1 MITPEQYINYR
12 CVRDVEKK
20 AKKDPYLGTPFITVR
35 NLSSRS
41 KGAFFEKLTKEWLSA
56 TFDLYSNKPSSSQ
69 HDTII
74 NDVKIEIKGSTLWV
88 DGEGNPTHFRWQ
100 QIRTAQDYQIMIFMA
115 MYPDKVKF
123 YYATKQDLLDNLD
136 PLIYNQ
142 HGGKGIDSGTMS
154 IDGYPEDF
162 VWMKEI
168 KDASFIQH

>member
-20 AKKDPYLGTPFITVR
+20 AKKDPYLGTPFIAVR

-88 DGEGNPTHFRWQ
+88 DGEVVAIASFPPEDQDGLIDAFDW
-100 QIRTAQDYQIMIFMA
+100 AQDTA
-115 MYPDKVKF
+115 
-123 YYATKQDLLDNLD
+123 ARLNLT
-136 PLIYNQ
+136 L
-142 HGGKGIDSGTMS
+142 TL
-154 IDGYPEDF
+154 E
-162 VWMKEI
+162 
-168 KDASFIQH
+168 